1 MANRISTAVVLLALA
16 AVTPAQS
23 VRSKVAPKFSGP
35 DPFTIDVGSTFSA
48 SSTTKRNAESSTVT
62 ASSVV
67 SDVQEALT
75 LIKRNHVKAPGNG
88 TLANSSIDSMLKSL
102 DPHSSYY
109 DRAEFAALLD
119 EQRSEYFGTGSSL
132 GEYERDGRYETFVLS
147 AFPETAAHRAGL
159 RFGDK
164 IVAVDGSSVADLG
177 STAIRD
183 RLRGPKGTNVSVT
196 LERAGKTFTVTLK
209 RDRVPQSTVTD
220 SYILGDGVG
229 LIRMPDGFSFTS
241 FSEFETAFRGLKS
254 QGMTSLVLD
263 LRGNPGGILDQ
274 SVKIAEKF
282 LPEGSVIVSQKGRF
296 QADNRAWRS
305 TNRSPETLPI
315 VVLVDG
321 DSASAAEVVAGA
333 LQDND
338 RAVIVGEKT
347 FGKGL
352 VQSVLDLPSG
362 GGLTLTTGRYYT
374 PSGRSLQRDYQHNGA
389 YDYYNHAAGTAIS
402 SEPSLTRTKRQV
414 YGGDGITPDVRV
426 APETVTRQRIALLD
440 PIFHFAR
447 NMAASGQLEIT
458 DEKLAA
464 FRNFTRDGWGIPENR
479 FAREEQFIRLRLTH
493 DFALASGG
501 PTAASRSLLKSD
513 QTLAKAIQ
521 AMPQAVSF
529 ASSYYTAKN
538 PAKK

>member
-1 MANRISTAVVLLALA
+1 MANRISTAAVLLALA
-16 AVTPAQS
+16 AVVPAQS

-48 SSTTKRNAESSTVT
+48 SSKSKTKEETSAVT
-62 ASSVV
+62 ASSIA
-67 SDVQEALT
+67 SDVEEALS
-75 LIKRNHVKAPGNG
+75 LIKRNHVKAPRNG
-88 TLANSSIDSMLKSL
+88 MLANSSIDSMLKSL

-109 DRAEFAALLD
+109 DKAEYASLLD
-119 EQRSEYFGTGSSL
+119 EQRSEYFGTGSSI
-132 GEYERDGRYETFVLS
+132 GEYEREGRFETFVLS
-147 AFPETAAHRAGL
+147 AFPGTAAERAGL
-159 RFGDK
+159 RFGDR
-164 IVAVDGSSVADLG
+164 IVAVDGSSAASLD

-183 RLRGPKGTNVSVT
+183 RLRGPKGTTVSLT
-196 LERAGKTFTVTLK
+196 LERAGKTFSVTLK
-209 RDRVPQSTVTD
+209 RDRVPQPTVTD
-220 SYILGDGVG
+220 AYILGEGVG
-229 LIRMPDGFSFTS
+229 LIKMPDGFSFTS
-241 FSEFETAFRGLKS
+241 FAEFEASLRGLKS

-282 LPEGSVIVSQKGRF
+282 LPEGSLIVSQKGRF

-305 TNRSPETLPI
+305 ANRNPETVPV

-321 DSASAAEVVAGA
+321 DSASAAEVLAGA

-426 APETVTRQRIALLD
+426 APESVTRERLALLD

-447 NMAASGQLEIT
+447 SMAASGQLEIS
-458 DEKLAA
+458 DEGLAA
-464 FRNFTRDGWGIPENR
+464 FRNFACDHWGIPESR
-479 FAREEQFIRLRLTH
+479 VAREEQFIRVRLAH
-493 DFALASGG
+493 DLALASGG
-501 PTAASRSLLKSD
+501 PSAASRALLKSD
-513 QTLAKAIQ
+513 ETLSKAVQ